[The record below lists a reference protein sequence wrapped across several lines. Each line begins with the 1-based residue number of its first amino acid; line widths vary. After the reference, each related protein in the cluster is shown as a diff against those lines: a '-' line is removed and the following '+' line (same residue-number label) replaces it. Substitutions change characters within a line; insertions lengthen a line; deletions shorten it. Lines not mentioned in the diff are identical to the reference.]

1 MKILIVDDD
10 PFICRLLV
18 RQLGSLGFKQ
28 VLAYEQARTAI
39 EYLKQHPGSIDL
51 ILCDLQMPEMDG
63 IEFIR
68 HLALMDYAG
77 ALVLI
82 SGEDGRILQSAERLA
97 RTHHLRV
104 SGSLFKPVSS
114 EQVQALL
121 QQAVTARPPVTNP
134 VSYDAQELARGI
146 EAGELVNH
154 YQPKV
159 DFASAQCPGV
169 EALVRWQHPQDGL
182 VYPDRFIA
190 QAEDAGL
197 IDVLMR
203 TVLRNALNDARQW
216 RDRGLELQLAI
227 NVSMNNLQGL
237 DFPDFV
243 ENEALAA
250 GVPLSSLVL
259 EVTES
264 HLMKNRQAVLETL
277 TRLRLKRVNL
287 SIDDFGTGHSSLVQL
302 RDLPFNE
309 FKIDRSFVHGACRDP
324 SLHIILNANLDM
336 ARKLGMTTVAEGIED
351 RADWDHLRKLGCD
364 VAQGW
369 FIARAMSA
377 EQLPHWLETWE
388 HRRATLG
395 RVGIHL
401 TPNGSEAK

>member
-10 PFICRLLV
+10 PFICRLLI
-18 RQLGSLGFKQ
+18 RQLGTLGFKQ
-28 VLAYEQARTAI
+28 VLACEQVRAAI
-39 EYLKQHPGSIDL
+39 EYLKLHPGNIDL

-68 HLALMDYAG
+68 HLALLDYEG

-97 RTHHLRV
+97 RAHHLRV
-104 SGSLFKPVSS
+104 SGSLLKPVSS
-114 EQVQALL
+114 KQMQALL
-121 QQAVTARPPVTNP
+121 QQAVTAAPQVTNP
-134 VSYDAQELARGI
+134 VSYEAQELARGI

-159 DFASAQCPGV
+159 DFASAQCIGV

-190 QAEDAGL
+190 LAEDAGL

-203 TVLRNALNDARQW
+203 TVLRNALNDARLW
-216 RDRGLELQLAI
+216 RDQGLDLQLAI
-227 NVSMNNLQGL
+227 NVSMNNLQTL

-243 ENEALAA
+243 ENEGLSAE
-250 GVPLSSLVL
+250 VPLSSLVL

-264 HLMKNRQAVLETL
+264 HLMKNRQAVLDTL

-287 SIDDFGTGHSSLVQL
+287 SIDDFGTGHSSLAQL

-309 FKIDRSFVHGACRDP
+309 FKIDRSFVHGAGRDP

-336 ARKLGMTTVAEGIED
+336 ARKLGMRTVAEGIED
-351 RADWDHLRKLGCD
+351 CADWDHLRKLGCD

-369 FIARAMSA
+369 FIARAMPV
-377 EQLPHWLETWE
+377 EQLPDWLETWGK
-388 HRRATLG
+388 RCAALG
-395 RVGIHL
+395 LADIHL
-401 TPNGSEAK
+401 TQSSSEAK